1 MRSERGFT
9 LIELLVVI
17 AILAVLFG
25 ATALALA
32 GVGDGAQSAAANGEN
47 DVVQTAI
54 DVCDAMSTCDVSS
67 GTPATGCKQVGP
79 STGEIGTYL
88 RRTSQFYYGWN
99 ATTGAITAQGTDAS
113 CTAIP

>member
-17 AILAVLFG
+17 AILAILFG

-32 GVGDGAQSAAANGEN
+32 GVGDSAESAAANGER
-47 DVVQTAI
+47 DVVQTAL
-54 DVCDAMSTCDVSS
+54 DVCDAISTCDFTLGVPTS
-67 GTPATGCKQVGP
+67 GCGQVGP
-79 STGEIGTYL
+79 STGEMGSYL
-88 RRTSQFYYGWN
+88 RRTSQFYYDWN
-99 ATTGAITAQGTDAS
+99 TTTGAISAQGTDAL

>member
-32 GVGDGAQSAAANGEN
+32 GVGDNAQSAAANGER

-54 DVCDAMSTCDVSS
+54 DVCDTLS
-67 GTPATGCKQVGP
+67 
-79 STGEIGTYL
+79 
-88 RRTSQFYYGWN
+88 
-99 ATTGAITAQGTDAS
+99 S
-113 CTAIP
+113 CTIQAAPAG